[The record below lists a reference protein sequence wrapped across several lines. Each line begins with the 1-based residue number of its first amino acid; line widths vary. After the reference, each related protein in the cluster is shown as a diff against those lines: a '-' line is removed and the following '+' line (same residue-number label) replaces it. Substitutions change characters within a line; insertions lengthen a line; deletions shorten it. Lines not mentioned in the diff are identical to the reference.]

1 MRHSRDFIDY
11 LLSDEAAALFSARN
25 ATLGADG
32 GGTRRSYAAEDEIL
46 RFHDGV
52 GRKRRKTGDVG
63 DGSEASGTSGR
74 RRFAIRPPAMTR
86 GSRADMESAEGLD
99 VGAEIRKVIR
109 TMIEGECE
117 AFPPQELLRSVWRLV
132 PSFAGNEQQDAHEFM
147 RFLLDRL
154 RKELSLGKYA
164 VRTRGIVTPR
174 QKEHSPGNGG
184 IPHPPTRARS
194 ARKRSG
200 RLSPSPGF
208 LKNDGDDDLNGMK
221 TNSNSDHS
229 SYVGM
234 ANDDDKEER
243 NGAES
248 GENDGYI
255 IISRWGAKKHK
266 RGCIC
271 RPCKAKRK
279 LEENG
284 GGSDANDGEETST
297 MVVSTT
303 LSSPIASTFVTPSRL
318 SRGVTASEVREKLEE
333 SQKDVVPKASPRSPT
348 LNTDKEDD
356 KIMELFG
363 GVAVT
368 RVTCMTCER
377 FTERREPFMDL
388 SLPIPSVL
396 GKNGSA
402 PTTPVSPS
410 SDFVDGEGPNGE
422 VTLQQCLAAFVRNET
437 LSGHGRYFCEGC
449 GKVQSATKS
458 TRIAKLP
465 PILCLHLKRFT
476 WKGHTTRTKLTNDV
490 DFPLDDLDLAPYCE
504 SDGEG
509 DKKQEKKTAASSGKS
524 RTPLRGANA
533 SAQHTHSDKLYD
545 LIAVVTHHG
554 SSASSGHYTAC
565 ARELTDDG
573 SNGWQHFNDDEVNLL
588 TPEEVRS
595 GQGYIFLY
603 ARRPTEPS

>member
-1 MRHSRDFIDY
+1 
-11 LLSDEAAALFSARN
+11 
-25 ATLGADG
+25 
-32 GGTRRSYAAEDEIL
+32 
-46 RFHDGV
+46 
-52 GRKRRKTGDVG
+52 
-63 DGSEASGTSGR
+63 
-74 RRFAIRPPAMTR
+74 
-86 GSRADMESAEGLD
+86 MESAEGLD

-449 GKVQSATKS
+449 GKVQRATKS